1 MVKVS
6 KRGSYSGN
14 TLAFQARAEGSIPLP
29 RSNSYF
35 LAFLHTYNMDNKEST
50 VRSRLESVAISSV
63 FALLSGLLYYKY
75 PSITTKII
83 LAIYL
88 TLMITDWC
96 YKMYKSIDFDT
107 NDE

>member
-1 MVKVS
+1 M
-6 KRGSYSGN
+6 
-14 TLAFQARAEGSIPLP
+14 
-29 RSNSYF
+29 
-35 LAFLHTYNMDNKEST
+35 FLHTYSMDNKEST
-50 VRSRLESVAISSV
+50 VRSRLESIAISSL

-96 YKMYKSIDFDT
+96 YKMYKSFEEDLY
-107 NDE
+107 DE